1 MLVWQLL
8 EGTSFF
14 FFLTTTIVA
23 VDIVAI
29 ASTGANAALRG
40 LLLLVRVARA
50 RATIA
55 KHSCYLHMM
64 RRWRC
69 VVAREVG
76 LRYVVYGDL
85 QEE

>member
-8 EGTSFF
+8 EGTS

-40 LLLLVRVARA
+40 LLLVRVARA

-64 RRWRC
+64 WRWRC